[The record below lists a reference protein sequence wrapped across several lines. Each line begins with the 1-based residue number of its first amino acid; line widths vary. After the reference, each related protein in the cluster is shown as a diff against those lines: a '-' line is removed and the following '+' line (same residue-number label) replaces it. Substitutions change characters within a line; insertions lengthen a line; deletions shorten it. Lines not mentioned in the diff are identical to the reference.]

1 METNFNLTFEG
12 SGQGNSKSMETK
24 RQKQINEL
32 LRRQFSMVLMEEGSY
47 IFEKAMV
54 TVTRAVV
61 SPDLQNAKI
70 YVSVFN
76 TENKSEVMASLDE
89 HLHQLRHALAKRV
102 GKQLRRIPE
111 IAFYLDESLDEYF
124 RMEKI
129 LADLRANNQMGKE
142 EE

>member
-1 METNFNLTFEG
+1 
-12 SGQGNSKSMETK
+12 METK

-32 LRRQFSMVLMEEGSY
+32 LRRQFSMVLMDEGSY

-54 TVTRAVV
+54 TVTRTVV

-76 TENKSEVMASLDE
+76 TENKSEVMTLLDA
-89 HLHQLRHALAKRV
+89 HLHQLRHSLAKRV

>member
-1 METNFNLTFEG
+1 
-12 SGQGNSKSMETK
+12 METK

-32 LRRQFSMVLMEEGSY
+32 LRRQFSMVLMDEGSY

-54 TVTRAVV
+54 TVTRTVV

-70 YVSVFN
+70 YVSIFN
-76 TENKSEVMASLDE
+76 TENKSEVMVSLNE

-102 GKQLRRIPE
+102 AKQLRRVPE

-129 LADLRANNQMGKE
+129 LTDLRADNQMGTE

>member
-1 METNFNLTFEG
+1 
-12 SGQGNSKSMETK
+12 METK

-32 LRRQFSMVLMEEGSY
+32 LRRQFSMVLMDEGSY

-70 YVSVFN
+70 YVSIFN
-76 TENKSEVMASLDE
+76 TENKSEVMVSLNE
-89 HLHQLRHALAKRV
+89 HLQQLRHSLAKRV
-102 GKQLRRIPE
+102 GKQLRRVPE

-129 LADLRANNQMGKE
+129 LTDLRADNQMGKE

>member
-1 METNFNLTFEG
+1 
-12 SGQGNSKSMETK
+12 METK

-32 LRRQFSMVLMEEGSY
+32 LRRQFSLVLMDEGVN
-47 IFEKAMV
+47 IFDKAMV

-76 TENKSEVMASLDE
+76 TENKGEVMASMDE
-89 HLHQLRHALAKRV
+89 NLHHLRHTLAKRV
-102 GKQLRRIPE
+102 GKQLRRVPE
-111 IAFYLDESLDEYF
+111 LAFYLDESLDEYF

-129 LADLRANNQMGKE
+129 LSDLRADNQMGKE
-142 EE
+142 EEE

>member
-1 METNFNLTFEG
+1 
-12 SGQGNSKSMETK
+12 METK

-32 LRRQFSMVLMEEGSY
+32 VRRQFSMVLMEEGTY
-47 IFEKAMV
+47 IFDKAMV
-54 TVTRAVV
+54 TVTNVSV

-76 TENKSEVMASLDE
+76 TDQKLEVLMAMNENS
-89 HLHQLRHALAKRV
+89 HRLRFALANKV

-111 IAFYLDESLDEYF
+111 ISFYLDESLDEFF
-124 RMEKI
+124 RMDQI
-129 LADLRANNQMGKE
+129 LSNLRSNQQMGSE

>member
-1 METNFNLTFEG
+1 
-12 SGQGNSKSMETK
+12 METK

-54 TVTRAVV
+54 TITRVSV
-61 SPDLQNAKI
+61 SPDLQNAKF
-70 YVSVFN
+70 YLSVFN
-76 TENKSEVMASLDE
+76 TDQKQEVMMALE
-89 HLHQLRHALAKRV
+89 ENNHRLRFALANKV

-111 IAFYLDESLDEYF
+111 LQFFLDESLDEF
-124 RMEKI
+124 FKMDQLLSR
-129 LADLRANNQMGKE
+129 LRAEKQMGSE

>member
-1 METNFNLTFEG
+1 
-12 SGQGNSKSMETK
+12 METK

-32 LRRQFSMVLMEEGSY
+32 LRRQFSMVLMDEGSY

-54 TVTRAVV
+54 TVTRVVV

-70 YVSVFN
+70 YLSVFN
-76 TENKSEVMASLDE
+76 TENKSEVMVSLDE
-89 HLHQLRHALAKRV
+89 HTAHLRHALAKRV
-102 GKQLRRIPE
+102 GKQLRRVPE
-111 IAFYLDESLDEYF
+111 IAFYLDDSLDEYF
-124 RMEKI
+124 RMEKL

>member
-1 METNFNLTFEG
+1 
-12 SGQGNSKSMETK
+12 METK

-76 TENKSEVMASLDE
+76 TENKAEVMVSLDE